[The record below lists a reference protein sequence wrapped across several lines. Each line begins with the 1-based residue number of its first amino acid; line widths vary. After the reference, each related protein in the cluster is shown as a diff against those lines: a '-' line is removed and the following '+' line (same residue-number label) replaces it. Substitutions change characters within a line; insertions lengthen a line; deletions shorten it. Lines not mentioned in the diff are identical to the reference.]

1 MGKRSKYSCDTWID
15 RNNCLWNP
23 NNNNCK
29 RILVGLN
36 NGGIYNMN
44 IFKKNKGKKLDKEI
58 SIKESDTSSSTGNQS
73 SVKLRVF
80 RINAI
85 KDSKDVP
92 HFDEFNVPVKRW
104 TTVLDA
110 LLHAKSYQDSS
121 IGIRYSCRMASCGSC
136 GMKINGMPRL
146 ACYTKITDLNTNTI
160 TCEPLPNFPY
170 IRDLVTDFSKFF
182 EHHKSIMP
190 FIQNK
195 KADIENF
202 NENSEFVQTPEDID
216 KFLQFSYCI
225 RCGLC
230 YSACP
235 TVATD
240 LKFPGPQALS
250 QAYRYLA
257 DSRDTDK
264 SNRLK
269 VIDTRHGIWRCHF
282 AGSCSNVCPKGVDP
296 ALGIQLL
303 RSHLLGLS
311 NNEKKI
317 AKLQDRSIT
326 TATTYDSEEQ
336 E

>member
-1 MGKRSKYSCDTWID
+1 MKIFQKDKRRDI
-15 RNNCLWNP
+15 
-23 NNNNCK
+23 
-29 RILVGLN
+29 
-36 NGGIYNMN
+36 
-44 IFKKNKGKKLDKEI
+44 KNKEAIEI
-58 SIKESDTSSSTGNQS
+58 SNTTDDTRS

-85 KDSKDVP
+85 QDPKDVH
-92 HFDEFNVPVKRW
+92 HFDEFQIPVKRW

-110 LLHAKSYQDSS
+110 LLDAKSYQDSS
-121 IGIRYSCRMASCGSC
+121 IAIRYSCRMASCGSC
-136 GMKINGMPRL
+136 GMKINGIPRL
-146 ACYTKITDLNTNTI
+146 ACYTKITELATNTI

-170 IRDLVTDFSKFF
+170 IRDLVTDFSQFIN
-182 EHHKSIMP
+182 HHRSVMP
-190 FIQNK
+190 YIQNK
-195 KADIENF
+195 KADIPDV
-202 NENSEFVQTPEDID
+202 NELTEYEQTPEDLD

-225 RCGLC
+225 KCGLC

-250 QAYRYLA
+250 QAYRYFA

-269 VIDTRHGIWRCHF
+269 VIDTSHGISRCHF

-303 RSHLLGLS
+303 RSHLLGFS
-311 NNEKKI
+311 NSEKKI
-317 AKLQDRSIT
+317 AKLQDRSST
-326 TATTYDSEEQ
+326 SYTSEEEGEGENLQ
-336 E
+336 RK